1 MLNLISEKDIIAD
14 LHTHTIFSKHAY
26 STFTE
31 NIEVAKQKGLKYLG
45 ITDHY
50 FGNGDELDKK
60 NEINRIKYLEE
71 RVNSPS
77 LGIHVVGSAEF
88 NLFQEV
94 FDYKKLDT
102 LKWKPIGLHNW
113 FVDTDSLTLDALF
126 EEFKLRAEC
135 YGVNAFVH
143 IERELHKVNHKIY
156 GENIGHDIKMFL
168 STLVEFAKKKNI
180 CLEVNESTLVTKE
193 MGSDK
198 RLEFWLRYAKEH
210 RNFIY
215 LGTDAHYCNEVG
227 SFERVISLLNA
238 VNYPKELIVNCNIDL
253 LRTFVL

>member
-1 MLNLISEKDIIAD
+1 MISEKDIIAD

-26 STFTE
+26 STVTE

-60 NEINRIKYLEE
+60 NEVNRIKYLEE
-71 RVNSPS
+71 RVNSS
-77 LGIHVVGSAEF
+77 DLGINVIGSAEF

-94 FDYKKLDT
+94 FDYKKLET

-113 FVDTDSLTLDALF
+113 FVETDSLTLDALF

-143 IERELHKVNHKIY
+143 IERELHKINHKVY
-156 GENIGHDIKMFL
+156 GATLSQDIKMFL
-168 STLVEFAKKKNI
+168 STLVELAKKRDI
-180 CLEVNESTLVTKE
+180 CLEVNESTLVPKE

-227 SFERVISLLNA
+227 CFERVISLLNA
-238 VNYPKELIVNCNIDL
+238 VDYPKELIMNCNIDL
-253 LRTFVL
+253 LKTFVV